1 MLKTIGADAVGMS
14 TVAEVIVARHSGM
27 SVLGVSG
34 ITNKANLDGTSY
46 TTLTEVL
53 EVGKVIAPKILKI
66 VLGVVRQLQ

>member
-1 MLKTIGADAVGMS
+1 MS

-46 TTLTEVL
+46 TTLAEVL

-66 VLGVVRQLQ
+66 VLGVVRELQ